1 VTVFALLN
9 GARVIAYAP
18 QIRCLTRDNSGAAAV
33 SLITWTLFSMANTAT
48 VAYALLVI
56 DDRLMAAVFAL
67 NLLGC
72 LTIVV
77 IIGKKRIFLLAA
89 FSDMIARRDPAD
101 HGMLQRLMLAW
112 QRSKQKRLEL
122 HLRLTIPSSQ
132 LKHCGTL
139 FSAAPPGDRY
149 RRHPYVRD

>member
-1 VTVFALLN
+1 MTISDYSVTAFALLN

-77 IIGKKRIFLLAA
+77 IIGKTNDTECTAEVWRAAQISRSVYLACWFSSFFKRQLPDSLKQPEPVNLRGSIK
-89 FSDMIARRDPAD
+89 PA
-101 HGMLQRLMLAW
+101 
-112 QRSKQKRLEL
+112 
-122 HLRLTIPSSQ
+122 I
-132 LKHCGTL
+132 
-139 FSAAPPGDRY
+139 
-149 RRHPYVRD
+149 